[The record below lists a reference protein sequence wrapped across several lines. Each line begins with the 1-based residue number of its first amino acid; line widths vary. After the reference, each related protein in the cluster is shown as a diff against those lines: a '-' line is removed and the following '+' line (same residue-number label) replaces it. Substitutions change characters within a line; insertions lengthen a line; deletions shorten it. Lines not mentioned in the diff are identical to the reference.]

1 MQKNFLGALDS
12 DLKTGMVRV
21 TASVSQCEHIHF
33 IYIFV
38 AAAIGSSLF
47 SPKQPH
53 TLIQKGRWP
62 FRVHAREAS
71 SITSV

>member
-1 MQKNFLGALDS
+1 MFLVLWTQ

-21 TASVSQCEHIHF
+21 TASVSQCGHIHF
-33 IYIFV
+33 IFIFV

-53 TLIQKGRWP
+53 TLIQKGGWP